1 MEAPRHN
8 DPSCPC
14 PLPLQ
19 RLTVRFLAR
28 LGCVLLLA
36 VCTLLAA
43 PAAWA
48 SLSND
53 RYDGNIYALY
63 AGNGSLVPPR
73 STLATSRAE
82 GRVAVLV
89 FYLDDSAVSK
99 QFAPVVSELQRLWGN
114 QVDLIPLVTDP
125 LQSRRSSEVTDPAHY
140 WKGLIPQVVVID
152 GAGKVR
158 LDASGQVDVNRINTA
173 ISEAT
178 GIALPPEATSR
189 GTGSVNELNSEILA
203 G

>member
-1 MEAPRHN
+1 
-8 DPSCPC
+8 
-14 PLPLQ
+14 LPLQ
-19 RLTVRFLAR
+19 RLIRPLLVWLCALVV
-28 LGCVLLLA
+28 LGSA
-36 VCTLLAA
+36 TLRA
-43 PAAWA
+43 PAPAQA

-73 STLATSRAE
+73 STLAASRAE

-125 LQSRRSSEVTDPAHY
+125 LQNRPSQGSTDPASY

-152 GAGKVR
+152 GEGKVR
-158 LDASGQVDVNRINTA
+158 FDASGLVDVDQINAA
-173 ISEAT
+173 ISDAT
-178 GIALPPEATSR
+178 GIVLPPEAASR
-189 GTGSVNELNSEILA
+189 GTGSVNELNSEVLA
-203 G
+203 GR